1 MMIFGTMKWYVYLL
15 IAAIVAA
22 LTLIFGIA
30 AGQQVIELVTQM
42 RGEAIALGGLSPAVA
57 DLIAQPIIFA
67 FQGEI
72 VNSLLIGLFWPLALV
87 WLLMFVVLLFFAY
100 IVPGAGIAGDQ
111 IGG

>member
-1 MMIFGTMKWYVYLL
+1 MMIFGTMKWYVYLM

-22 LTLIFGIA
+22 LTLIFGLA
-30 AGQQVIELVTQM
+30 AGDQVIQIITEM
-42 RGEAIALGGLSPAVA
+42 RNIAMASGGLPQPVA

-72 VNSLLIGLFWPLALV
+72 INSLLVGIFWPLALV
-87 WLLMFVVLLFFAY
+87 WLILFVILLFFAY

>member
-22 LTLIFGIA
+22 LTLLFGIV

-42 RGEAIALGGLSPAVA
+42 RGEAVALGGLPVPVA
-57 DLIAQPIIFA
+57 DLITQPIIFA
-67 FQGEI
+67 FQGDI
-72 VNSLLIGLFWPLALV
+72 VNSLIVGIFWPLALV
-87 WLLMFVVLLFFAY
+87 WLLLFVVLLFFAY
-100 IVPGAGIAGDQ
+100 IIPGAGIAGDQ